1 MLNIE
6 YHGLVDIAYWEYIL
20 AVVYVFVLYIYFARI
35 KNIRIKTAPEFKYFL
50 WGLWA
55 KVFGGVVFALIYFY
69 YYKGGDT
76 ISYFYSA
83 VSMSKLAK
91 IDPQGFLTVLF
102 GESSHENRRFFTS
115 ETGWPYGYMY
125 FDPRTFFIIRIISPL
140 AILTFDSYLVTT
152 VVLASLSY
160 FGIWRCYRTFVS
172 YYPRLQGKLAIAFL
186 FMPSVMFWGS
196 AILKDTFTLS
206 ALCWFI
212 HGVDEW
218 FFKRRHSFG
227 VAIMITLSAV
237 VMIVV
242 KPYIFMA
249 MVPTLLVW
257 LLHARITRLRN
268 IFVRV
273 VLVPLG
279 VLAVIVGSVQL
290 LDLIGASLDKF
301 SLDRALTTVTIT
313 QGDMKR
319 SEQYGENYF
328 DVGELDGTWTGLLS
342 KSHIAINAALFRP
355 YLWESSSLVM
365 FLSGMENFWILFM
378 ALGTALRGF
387 VLRLLRFTAGNP
399 LILMCMV
406 FSLVSAFMI
415 GISTP
420 NFGALVRFKIPLIPY
435 FVSALFILRYLY
447 ARKREIE
454 LAGGQ
459 FDLQQYSA
467 GDPWPRSTRTA
478 HRTGK
483 VGRAILRHA

>member
-20 AVVYVFVLYIYFARI
+20 AMVYVLVLYIYFARI
-35 KNIRIKTAPEFKYFL
+35 KNVRIKAAPEYKYFI

-55 KVFGGVVFALIYFY
+55 KILGGVMFALIYFY

-125 FDPRTFFIIRIISPL
+125 FDPRTFFVIRIISPL

-152 VVLASLSY
+152 VVMASLSY

-172 YYPRLQGKLAIAFL
+172 YYPQLMGKLAIAFL

-218 FFKRRHSFG
+218 YFKHKRSVG
-227 VAIMITLSAV
+227 VVFSIAVSAV
-237 VMIVV
+237 VMIAV

-257 LLHARITRLRN
+257 LLHSRITGLRST
-268 IFVRV
+268 FVKV
-273 VLVPLG
+273 VVVPIG
-279 VLAVIVGSVQL
+279 VLAVIVGTVQL
-290 LDLIGASLDKF
+290 LDMIGESLDKF
-301 SLDRALTTVTIT
+301 SLDKALDTVTIT

-355 YLWESSSLVM
+355 YLWESRNLVM
-365 FLSGMENFWILFM
+365 LLSGSENFWILVL
-378 ALGTALRGF
+378 AVGTALRGY
-387 VLRLLRFTAGNP
+387 VIQLLRFTAGNP
-399 LILMCMV
+399 LVLMCMV
-406 FSLVSAFMI
+406 FSLVSAFMV

-420 NFGALVRFKIPLIPY
+420 NFGALVRFKIPLIPL

-447 ARKREIE
+447 ARKREAD
-454 LAGGQ
+454 LSGRS
-459 FDLQQYSA
+459 FDLQRYSA
-467 GDPWPRSTRTA
+467 GDPRPNEVKVPP
-478 HRTGK
+478 HRGPA
-483 VGRAILRHA
+483 GSPILRHA